1 MSLFTIYIVD
11 DEELIHNS
19 LRSYIRRNFPDVEIV
34 PFFSAVM
41 FIRYLKKHNVEN
53 SLVILDHH
61 FDIGISGSEAV
72 GEIRRISKTLPI
84 IFLTGVTDDS
94 DITYIY

>member
-41 FIRYLKKHNVEN
+41 FIRYLKKHNVVWL
-53 SLVILDHH
+53 S
-61 FDIGISGSEAV
+61 
-72 GEIRRISKTLPI
+72 
-84 IFLTGVTDDS
+84 
-94 DITYIY
+94 

>member
-34 PFFSAVM
+34 PFFQQLCL
-41 FIRYLKKHNVEN
+41 Y
-53 SLVILDHH
+53 VI
-61 FDIGISGSEAV
+61 
-72 GEIRRISKTLPI
+72 
-84 IFLTGVTDDS
+84 
-94 DITYIY
+94 